1 MGRGG
6 RGGGG
11 GRSFSSG
18 GSRGFSSHS
27 SSGRSRGGY
36 SGFGSGRSSNN
47 SGYRGPMFYGG
58 PSFFGGP
65 HIYHQPRN
73 NLYYRAPMMSFNPL
87 SFVFRTFRNIL
98 VGILVCVIIVTI
110 SAPSGSN
117 SEITRSTVERT
128 KLDGSMVNELD
139 EYYTDNLG
147 WIGSSYTLERGMKE
161 FYKQTGVQ
169 PYLYICDNLDG
180 DYSGYYSEDKQEEF
194 GNKLYEELFSDEG
207 HILLVFCEYVTPEHD
222 TKYVSFCTVG
232 NAAKTVIDEEAREI
246 LLDYVDHYYYSD
258 YEDDEFFSLAFEK
271 AGDRIMTVERSK
283 GWIVAVAIIL
293 LIALIILFRQLEKRR
308 DKKLEQ
314 MKAAQDILNT
324 PLNEFSDDNVE
335 GLAGKYEDKQ

>member
-11 GRSFSSG
+11 GHSFSSG

-27 SSGRSRGGY
+27 SSSRSRGGY
-36 SGFGSGRSSNN
+36 SGFSGGSSNFN
-47 SGYRGPMFYGG
+47 SGYNSRGPMFYGG
-58 PSFFGGP
+58 PVFFGGP
-65 HIYHQPRN
+65 IYHQPRN

-87 SFVFRTFRNIL
+87 SFVFRTFRNIFW
-98 VGILVCVIIVTI
+98 GILICIIIVTVA
-110 SAPSGSN
+110 SPGSSN

-128 KLDGSMVNELD
+128 KLDSSMVNELD
-139 EYYTDNLG
+139 EYYSDNLG
-147 WIGSSYTLERGMKE
+147 WIDSSYTLERGMKE
-161 FYKQTGVQ
+161 FYSQTGVQ
-169 PYLYICDNLDG
+169 PYLYLCDNLDG
-180 DYSGYYSEDKQEEF
+180 DYSGFYSEDTQEKF
-194 GNKLYEELFSDEG
+194 GNKLYEELFDDEG
-207 HILLVFCEYVTPEHD
+207 HILLVFCEYRSSE
-222 TKYVSFCTVG
+222 YVSFCVVG
-232 NAAKTVIDEEAREI
+232 SAAKTVMDDEAREI

-271 AGDRIMTVERSK
+271 AGSRIMTVEKSR
-283 GWIVAVAIIL
+283 GWIVAVAVIA

-324 PLNEFSDDNVE
+324 PLNEFNDDNVE
-335 GLAGKYEDKQ
+335 DLAGKYEKDQ

>member
-11 GRSFSSG
+11 GRSHSSG

-36 SGFGSGRSSNN
+36 SGFGGGGSNFN
-47 SGYRGPMFYGG
+47 SGHNSRGPTFYGG

-87 SFVFRTFRNIL
+87 SFVFRTFRNIFI
-98 VGILVCVIIVTI
+98 GILIFVIIITI
-110 SAPSGSN
+110 ASTGASN
-117 SEITRSTVERT
+117 SEITRSTVKRT
-128 KLDGSMVNELD
+128 KLDSSMVTELD

-161 FYKQTGVQ
+161 FYRQTGVQ
-169 PYLYICDNLDG
+169 PYLYLCNNIDG
-180 DYSGYYSEDKQEEF
+180 DYSGYYTESMQEEF
-194 GNKLYEELFSDEG
+194 GNKLYEELFDDEG
-207 HILLVFCEYVTPEHD
+207 HILLVFCEYRSSE
-222 TKYVSFCTVG
+222 YVSFCIVG

-271 AGDRIMTVERSK
+271 AGGRIMTVERSK
-283 GWIVAVAIIL
+283 GWIVAVAVIL

-308 DKKLEQ
+308 EKKLEE

-335 GLAGKYEDKQ
+335 NLAEKYKNDQ